1 MPAPSSHNA
10 AHWLRSKGW
19 SIDCGM
25 WIFEGDKLCRFTL
38 EAAIARQNRN
48 ELKEAG
54 KAFDICLRR
63 MFPDPI
69 G

>member
-1 MPAPSSHNA
+1 
-10 AHWLRSKGW
+10 
-19 SIDCGM
+19 M

>member
-1 MPAPSSHNA
+1 MPAPSSHSA

-25 WIFEGDKLCRFTL
+25 WIFKGDKSCGFTL
-38 EAAIARQNRN
+38 EAAIARQKGHDLTAS
-48 ELKEAG
+48 EKAKAEAVM
-54 KAFDICLRR
+54 AS
-63 MFPDPI
+63 I